1 QLDAAIVADR
11 GADDDEPAHDGGRRS
26 DLIAAAVVA
35 DADALAEIDLSVT
48 SEAWAGCPGRG
59 VERDE
64 PRVDGCDEDA
74 PTTGATRTRVGI
86 EPGGPPGRGDDGETA
101 LGIEVRVVA
110 PALGPRL
117 GVEGDDAVVRCA
129 EKQCVVHHERR
140 GLEGDE
146 APGSGAAA

>member
-1 QLDAAIVADR
+1 ACGVDGHDRPHVCRTRATPTVAGPRRARGIGVARWNRVPTPAERAASRVVRADHAALQLDAAIVADR

-86 EPGGPPGRGDDGETA
+86 EPR
-101 LGIEVRVVA
+101 
-110 PALGPRL
+110 
-117 GVEGDDAVVRCA
+117 
-129 EKQCVVHHERR
+129 
-140 GLEGDE
+140 
-146 APGSGAAA
+146 